1 MPCIVLHCISSH
13 ALHLATCLRGKC
25 RIEALILFII
35 QSLKVGL
42 VFQLMTQPLKMSTVP
57 QAMMVSTAF
66 IQFTRLSYFWSVLP
80 ETAGEFLLHFCLKL
94 RARLKGHLFTDSRKI
109 LWFTLVS
116 LYSAPISTCQD
127 ELVQKEQWYSVEI
140 DIACFG
146 ISLHSGYFYLAGKC
160 YSNS

>member
-1 MPCIVLHCISSH
+1 MSYRSINTFYYTVSESGSSISTDDSTIKDEYCTTGYDGRRQLHTY
-13 ALHLATCLRGKC
+13 LD
-25 RIEALILFII
+25 
-35 QSLKVGL
+35 Q
-42 VFQLMTQPLKMSTVP
+42 
-57 QAMMVSTAF
+57 VSTAF